1 MGEYMKKIIIGV
13 VIACVLTAC
22 GQSIKGKYGNRMAV
36 YDFHS
41 DGTVDQESMGI
52 TARMKYKVDGKNI
65 ELQTPNGSLIY
76 EIEDDGDIKTPFG
89 VLKKQ

>member
-1 MGEYMKKIIIGV
+1 MKKIIIGAIV
-13 VIACVLTAC
+13 ALILTAC
-22 GQSIKGKYGNRMAV
+22 GPGIKGKYGNNMAV

-65 ELQTPNGSLIY
+65 ELQTPNGTLIY
-76 EIEDDGDIKTPFG
+76 EIEDDSSIKTPFG